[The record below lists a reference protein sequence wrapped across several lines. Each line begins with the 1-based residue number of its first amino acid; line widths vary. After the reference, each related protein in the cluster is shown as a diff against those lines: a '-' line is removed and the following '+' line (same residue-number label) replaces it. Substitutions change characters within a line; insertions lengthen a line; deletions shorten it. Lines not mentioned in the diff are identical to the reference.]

1 MGPPSISVVY
11 TAECH
16 LFEQCP
22 ECAATPMASAARTVE
37 ADDIWKKNKIS
48 PSGCFYIATT
58 VSSYCVLMKDCKV
71 SFFKSAFN
79 FSLKS
84 KTASSASATL
94 KYSQIIHGDLPSREK
109 AFLFLWIF
117 CFKKDSSLEMS
128 FDDILKVSRYLI
140 VENLEMWPQ
149 FCFGDCIWCLQLGTG
164 LREIHLSCPNHCF
177 CRTTCTWRHFTSKNR
192 SSAPKNWKQ
201 LRTKNVQLS
210 LSWKRNMSPIVRSR
224 PSTN

>member
-1 MGPPSISVVY
+1 MSWMCSDTNGFSCSGLLKRMIFEKKKKQDFAIWVLLHRGRR
-11 TAECH
+11 CH
-16 LFEQCP
+16 P
-22 ECAATPMASAARTVE
+22 
-37 ADDIWKKNKIS
+37 
-48 PSGCFYIATT
+48 IA
-58 VSSYCVLMKDCKV
+58 VLMKDCKV